1 MYRESYIKRLIADF
15 PHNAHRPQYGRPY
28 RISYNHKYINIYS
41 LITALRFAAIKF
53 VGCKLGQNKV
63 SHLRILGQQNEG
75 L

>member
-1 MYRESYIKRLIADF
+1 MTHTD
-15 PHNAHRPQYGRPY
+15 HNMGGPIEYHTT
-28 RISYNHKYINIYS
+28 INIFS